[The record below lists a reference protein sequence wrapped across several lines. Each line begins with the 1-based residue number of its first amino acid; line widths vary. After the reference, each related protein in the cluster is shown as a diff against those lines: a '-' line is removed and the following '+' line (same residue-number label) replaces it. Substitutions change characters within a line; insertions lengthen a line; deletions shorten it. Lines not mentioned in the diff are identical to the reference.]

1 MKRYYC
7 GGRIRRKKG

>member
-7 GGRIRRKKG
+7 GGRIRRTKG